1 MSERFRNKITELSGL
16 ASLVAI
22 VLTPLL
28 TYAVVQA
35 TNGERLATLQTEVAD
50 LKLKRDTDSK
60 WREEVLGRLIR
71 IETKLE
77 R

>member
-28 TYAVVQA
+28 TYAVV
-35 TNGERLATLQTEVAD
+35 
-50 LKLKRDTDSK
+50 
-60 WREEVLGRLIR
+60 
-71 IETKLE
+71 
-77 R
+77 